1 MVLNKNKR
9 IGNVIYIVEGVKDEI
24 ELLSNIFVK
33 IFDYTTVS
41 YDKRN
46 DYIHL
51 SNNRDKYSKIFLIPA
66 EYSAISRFNPE
77 EEYYDCMYNRL
88 SKYGLDVENSA
99 IYYLFDRDRLSNRP
113 GSILKNIKKYK
124 NSRDNGIEMNGLF
137 LLSYP
142 SIEAYYYLCNENERN
157 FASGKEAKEH
167 LKDIDINVDD
177 IKLMHGIEE
186 LFEYFKNEHIHFNID
201 YLDDFSITNEEVFKN
216 EESFYSKNKCYE
228 TVSLLFISLLDL
240 GIIDLDD

>member
-24 ELLSNIFVK
+24 ELLSNIFTR

-46 DYIHL
+46 NYIRL
-51 SNNRDKYSKIFLIPA
+51 NNDRDKYSKVYLIPA
-66 EYSAISRFNPE
+66 EHSAISRFNPE
-77 EEYYDCMYNRL
+77 EEYYDCIYNRL

-113 GSILKNIKKYK
+113 GSILKNIMKYK

-137 LLSYP
+137 SLSYT
-142 SIEAYYYLCNENERN
+142 SIEAYYYLCNEDERN

-167 LKDIDINVDD
+167 LKDIDMNVDD
-177 IKLMHGIEE
+177 IKLMRGIEE
-186 LFEYFKNEHIHFNID
+186 LLKYFLKKQIHFNLD
-201 YLDDFSITNEEVFKN
+201 YLDDFSITNEEVLKN
-216 EESFYSKNKCYE
+216 EESFYSENQCYE

-240 GIIDLDD
+240 GIINLDD

>member
-24 ELLSNIFVK
+24 GLLSIIFTR

-46 DYIHL
+46 NYIRL
-51 SNNRDKYSKIFLIPA
+51 NNDRDKYSNVFLIPA
-66 EYSAISRFNPE
+66 EHSAISRFNTE
-77 EEYYDCMYNRL
+77 EEYYYCIYNRL

-113 GSILKNIKKYK
+113 GSIFKNIMKYK
-124 NSRDNGIEMNGLF
+124 NSRDNGIEINGLF
-137 LLSYP
+137 SLSYT
-142 SIEAYYYLCNENERN
+142 SIEAYYYLCNEDERN

-167 LKDIDINVDD
+167 LKDIDMNVDD
-177 IKLMHGIEE
+177 IKLMRGIEE
-186 LFEYFKNEHIHFNID
+186 LLKYFLKKQIHFNLE
-201 YLDDFSITNEEVFKN
+201 YLDDFSITNEEVLKN
-216 EESFYSKNKCYE
+216 EESFYSENQCYE

-240 GIIDLDD
+240 VIINLDD